1 MPHGCKHW
9 LIALYLAAMLASG
22 WSVPASAEG
31 TLIWLLR
38 DLPPLT
44 IFEGP
49 GKGQGALDQLLPILI
64 GHLPE
69 YRHQVMH
76 VNRARGMQMLREPTL
91 TCDPSLLWT
100 AERARYIVFS
110 RQAFV
115 VASNGITIRRSQ
127 QGALAAFIVDGQF
140 DLQAFFDTH
149 EARVGA
155 IAERS
160 YGAVIDERLKQADTH
175 KLALHYGNDALGSLL
190 QMQRLGRLEAVLGYW
205 PEIRY
210 HAMQQGIAAD
220 DLSFYPIKGTAP
232 YQRTHIGCSDTPE
245 GREAMERINQVLL
258 SLPLEHVQQSYAA
271 WLDPAMR
278 EHYLRDNPSFFQDSP
293 AP

>member
-1 MPHGCKHW
+1 MAHRCRCW
-9 LIALYLAAMLASG
+9 FIQWCLACAILG
-22 WSVPASAEG
+22 GLPATAHAED

-64 GHLPE
+64 EHLPE
-69 YRHQVMH
+69 YRHHVQH
-76 VNRARGMQMLREPTL
+76 VNRARGMQMLREPTF

-100 AERARYIVFS
+100 PERAKYIVFS
-110 RQAFV
+110 SQAFV
-115 VASNGITIRRSQ
+115 VASNGIAIRHSQ
-127 QGALAAFIVDGQF
+127 LDAMKPYIIEGQF
-140 DLQAFFDTH
+140 DLQAFLDAHKT
-149 EARVGA
+149 RVGA

-160 YGAVIDERLKQADTH
+160 YGPVIDERLKHADPHT
-175 KLALHYGNDALGSLL
+175 LALHYGNDALGSLL

-210 HAMQQGIAAD
+210 HAQQQGIATN

-232 YQRTHIGCSDTPE
+232 YQHTHIACSDTPL
-245 GREAMERINQVLL
+245 GRQAIARINQVLREI
-258 SLPLEHVQQSYAA
+258 PLEQVQQSYAS
-271 WLDPAMR
+271 WLDPVLR
-278 EHYLRDNPSFFQDSP
+278 ERYLRDNPSFFQDFP
-293 AP
+293 EQ

>member
-1 MPHGCKHW
+1 MTLRCKRW
-9 LIALYLAAMLASG
+9 FMQLCLTAGLLAGGPTTAH
-22 WSVPASAEG
+22 AED

-49 GKGQGALDQLLPILI
+49 RKGQGALDQLLPILI
-64 GHLPE
+64 EHLPE
-69 YRHQVMH
+69 YRHQVLH
-76 VNRARGMQMLREPTL
+76 VNRARGTQMLREPSF

-100 AERARYIVFS
+100 RDRAKYVVFS
-110 RQAFV
+110 SQAFV
-115 VASNGITIRRSQ
+115 VASNGVTLRRNQ
-127 QGALAAFIVDGQF
+127 QDAMAPYISEGRF
-140 DLQAFFDTH
+140 DLQAFVDAH
-149 EARVGA
+149 KARVGA

-160 YGAVIDERLKQADTH
+160 YGPIIDEQLKQADAH

-220 DLSFYPIKGTAP
+220 DLSFYPIKGSAP
-232 YQRTHIGCSDTPE
+232 YQRTHIGCSDTAQ
-245 GREAMERINQVLL
+245 GRQAIERIDQVLREI
-258 SLPLEHVQQSYAA
+258 PLEQVQQSYAS
-271 WLDPAMR
+271 WLDPVMR
-278 EHYLRDNPSFFQDSP
+278 EHYLQDNPSFFQDSP
-293 AP
+293 QP

>member
-1 MPHGCKHW
+1 MALRCKRW
-9 LIALYLAAMLASG
+9 LMQLCLSAGILVG
-22 WSVPASAEG
+22 WPVNAHAED

-49 GKGQGALDQLLPILI
+49 RKGQGALDQLLPMLI
-64 GHLPE
+64 ERLPE
-69 YRHQVMH
+69 YQHQVLH
-76 VNRARGMQMLREPTL
+76 VNRARGTQMLREPSF

-100 AERARYIVFS
+100 PERAKYVVFS

-115 VASNGITIRRSQ
+115 VASNGVTIRRNQ
-127 QGALAAFIVDGQF
+127 QDAMAPYIAQGQF
-140 DLQAFFDTH
+140 DLQAFLDAH
-149 EARVGA
+149 KARVGA

-160 YGAVIDERLKQADTH
+160 YGPVIDERLKYADAH

-210 HAMQQGIAAD
+210 HAMQQSIASE
-220 DLSFYPIKGTAP
+220 DLSFYPIKGSAP
-232 YQRTHIGCSDTPE
+232 YQRTHIGCSDTPQ
-245 GREAMERINQVLL
+245 GRQAIERINQVMREV
-258 SLPLEHVQQSYAA
+258 PQEQVQQSYAS
-271 WLDPAMR
+271 WLDPVMR
-278 EHYLRDNPSFFQDSP
+278 ERYLQDNPSFFLNSP
-293 AP
+293 EP